1 MQCRGTSYLRRLRIL
16 DFELTDERAVRK
28 SISGGGLCENECKQC
43 LVKTISTPQCSQR
56 IFRAQSLV
64 PCKYQKDSVF
74 VHGYSQEYFG
84 VWILVGAGHR
94 RSGRSKQRC
103 SRRYPFGLA
112 TRELRVQPLGLRHH
126 TPFIMQP
133 AAGTLLSDLQIPLAN
148 TIQFVAALRFNF
160 FFHPTW
166 IVWAAA
172 SRPVD
177 LFTTLLHSPSFDS
190 GTATGEHANARRRG
204 RPPFAASAKRWIMW
218 MLPSPL

>member
-133 AAGTLLSDLQIPLAN
+133 AAETLLSDLQIPLAN

-160 FFHPTW
+160 FSIQHG
-166 IVWAAA
+166 
-172 SRPVD
+172 
-177 LFTTLLHSPSFDS
+177 SF
-190 GTATGEHANARRRG
+190 GRRRVVQLICLP
-204 RPPFAASAKRWIMW
+204 RYSIAPLSTLAQQRASTPMHADAADRHS
-218 MLPSPL
+218 LPAQKGG